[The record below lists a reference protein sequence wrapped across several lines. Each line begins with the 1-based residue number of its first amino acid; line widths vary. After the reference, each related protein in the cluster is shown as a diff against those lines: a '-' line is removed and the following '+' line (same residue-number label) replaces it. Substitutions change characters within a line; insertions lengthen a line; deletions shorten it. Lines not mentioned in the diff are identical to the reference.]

1 MGATRAAENG
11 ATEHQLM
18 AIFDWKTPGQARI
31 YTEKARRKKL
41 AGGSMALLAA
51 DTEGEQD

>member
-18 AIFDWKTPGQARI
+18 AIFDWKMPGQARI
-31 YTEKARRKKL
+31 YTKGTTKETCRWRYGV
-41 AGGSMALLAA
+41 AGPCS
-51 DTEGEQD
+51 